1 MTDQTRTHES
11 FQDDLPAYALGSL
24 DPADQAALEAHLRDC
39 PECQSL
45 LAEYEEIV
53 ELYALAAPVESPPD
67 GALDRLL
74 DRARSTSQP
83 VDLDSPA
90 RDDRRSLYLW
100 GGFAAMAALLLVMLG
115 WNIWLQFGADDGYT
129 LDSGNIALVVPL
141 EGSENADTATAHLVM
156 DYSWED
162 GALIASGLPALG
174 PERDYQL
181 WFVRSDGTRV
191 SGAVFHPDD
200 SGQITVRIDVPDN
213 LRSVERVGVT
223 EEPAGGSPG
232 PTGNNVLLGEFSL
245 ES

>member
-1 MTDQTRTHES
+1 MTDRARTHEEL
-11 FQDDLPAYALGSL
+11 QADLAAYALGSL
-24 DPADQAALEAHLRDC
+24 DPDDHAILEAHLRGC
-39 PECQSL
+39 RECREL
-45 LAEYEEIV
+45 LEEYEEV
-53 ELYALAAPVESPPD
+53 VDLLSLAAPAEPPPE

-74 DRARSTSQP
+74 ERARLASEPVEFVQP
-83 VDLDSPA
+83 A
-90 RDDRRSLYLW
+90 GQDRRATYLW
-100 GGFAAMAALLLVMLG
+100 GGFAALAALLLVMLA

-141 EGSENADTATAHLVM
+141 EGSENAEQATAHLIM

-162 GALIASGLPALG
+162 GALIASGLPVLG
-174 PERDYQL
+174 PDRDYQL

-200 SGQITVRIDVPDN
+200 SGQITVRIYVPDD
-213 LRSVERVGVT
+213 LRSVERIGVT

-232 PTGNNVLLGEFSL
+232 PTGRNVLLGEFSL